1 MNHDE
6 LRILIS
12 SFVDGEVTDEE
23 KKDVLTHLEVCS
35 GCRIFLTQMKQ
46 LHAEIRNIDPIELQ
60 NTFAENVT
68 HMAMRQD
75 EQTAEWFGIE
85 PLARNTFLALTVVVL
100 ILFILTSSNNDTNR
114 ITGDQ
119 LLGGNTNDSIA
130 TQVLLQQD
138 DISKNDLL
146 YAVLRK

>member
-23 KKDVLTHLEVCS
+23 KKDVLAHLEVCS
-35 GCRIFLTQMKQ
+35 ECRIFLKQMKQ
-46 LHAEIRNIDPIELQ
+46 LHAEIRNIDPIELP
-60 NTFAENVT
+60 NAFTENVT
-68 HMAMRQD
+68 HLAMQQD

-100 ILFILTSSNNDTNR
+100 ILFFLTSSNNGTNR
-114 ITGDQ
+114 ITSDQ
-119 LLGGNTNDSIA
+119 LLGGNTTDSIA

-138 DISKNDLL
+138 DVSKSDLL
-146 YAVLRK
+146 YAAFK